1 MFTKLTVLARK
12 SATSVSLLSNS
23 VSCSS
28 MQLARFFA
36 STLPEHITV
45 AMPAL
50 SPTMTQGGIAS
61 WNVKEGDAV
70 QPGDVLAQISTDK
83 STLDFTTQEEVVP
96 LLVIHS

>member
-1 MFTKLTVLARK
+1 MSAGIVPISGPCSIGVNTLCIPQLFILMFTKLTVLARK
-12 SATSVSLLSNS
+12 SATSVRYFAFWEYSRSSLLSNS

-50 SPTMTQGGIAS
+50 SP
-61 WNVKEGDAV
+61 
-70 QPGDVLAQISTDK
+70 
-83 STLDFTTQEEVVP
+83 VP
-96 LLVIHS
+96 LAFEGIMGRR